1 MSFLTFLYSPVLVL
15 VVALEK
21 VGRSSGSLI
30 GSSIASIQKSAAPEV
45 FLFFSF
51 FFFFESLRNY
61 TSLVKTF
68 YGVAINDI
76 EFMRKQMLL
85 ALMDEAYTGSTIG
98 DGGADSESDD
108 SNTMDAADPLFLELL
123 KDENDGLAVS
133 SFLMPQVPF
142 CIF

>member
-51 FFFFESLRNY
+51 LFFFFFFFFFLR
-61 TSLVKTF
+61 V
-68 YGVAINDI
+68 
-76 EFMRKQMLL
+76 
-85 ALMDEAYTGSTIG
+85 
-98 DGGADSESDD
+98 
-108 SNTMDAADPLFLELL
+108 
-123 KDENDGLAVS
+123 
-133 SFLMPQVPF
+133 
-142 CIF
+142 

>member
-1 MSFLTFLYSPVLVL
+1 
-15 VVALEK
+15 
-21 VGRSSGSLI
+21 
-30 GSSIASIQKSAAPEV
+30 
-45 FLFFSF
+45 
-51 FFFFESLRNY
+51 
-61 TSLVKTF
+61 
-68 YGVAINDI
+68 VAINDV
-76 EFMRKQMLL
+76 EFMWKQMLL

>member
-1 MSFLTFLYSPVLVL
+1 
-15 VVALEK
+15 
-21 VGRSSGSLI
+21 
-30 GSSIASIQKSAAPEV
+30 
-45 FLFFSF
+45 
-51 FFFFESLRNY
+51 
-61 TSLVKTF
+61 
-68 YGVAINDI
+68 VAINDI